1 MSPHGTGARAVPGG
15 PAAEGRNLS
24 FCCKIGSF
32 YLFPF
37 FLPPSPEDLTRTR
50 PVADV
55 NLLSCI
61 LYAVSAWCY
70 CLHLAVPLC
79 FPRLEPAGCH
89 ALRDA
94 PRPAGAGQVPTSSPG
109 DAGPPLAGPLPGG
122 DFSTFGLGIAAL
134 PASSQCSILKVQTCV
149 CSNISPPS
157 QILLLRGLV
166 GPGRSQHPAAAPAPL
181 TAGTCE
187 DPAGHWASSCCCWKG
202 QGGQIYGSRGL
213 RSRDL

>member
-1 MSPHGTGARAVPGG
+1 MSPHGTGGTCSAWESGCRR
-15 PAAEGRNLS
+15 EKSLILLQNC
-24 FCCKIGSF
+24 FF

-70 CLHLAVPLC
+70 CLHLAVPPC

-122 DFSTFGLGIAAL
+122 DSSTFGLGIAAL
-134 PASSQCSILKVQTCV
+134 PASSQCSILKVQT
-149 CSNISPPS
+149 
-157 QILLLRGLV
+157 
-166 GPGRSQHPAAAPAPL
+166 
-181 TAGTCE
+181 
-187 DPAGHWASSCCCWKG
+187 
-202 QGGQIYGSRGL
+202 
-213 RSRDL
+213 